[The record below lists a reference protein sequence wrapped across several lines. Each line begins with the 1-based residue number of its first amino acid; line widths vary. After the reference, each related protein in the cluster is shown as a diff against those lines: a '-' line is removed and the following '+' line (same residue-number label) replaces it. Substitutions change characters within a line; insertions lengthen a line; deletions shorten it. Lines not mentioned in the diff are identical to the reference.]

1 MVAEEVHRLAALEVY
16 DPEHLSLSH
25 DAGPRMTGAHHGIQD
40 NPSVEGR
47 RCRCALHWN
56 APPVRL
62 DGSLDPTAPA
72 APLPLEPEIAGI
84 AGHRDRGVEAVVRD
98 GLIGHHAQR
107 HDPVPA
113 RYTIIRPAALR
124 EGAAC
129 LGGGQTGRRAGRKK
143 GGK

>member
-1 MVAEEVHRLAALEVY
+1 MRISDWSSDVFSSDL
-16 DPEHLSLSH
+16 LSLSH
-25 DAGPRMTGAHHGIQD
+25 DAGPRMTGAHYGIQD

-107 HDPVPA
+107 HDAGPA
-113 RYTIIRPAALR
+113 REIVIRLV
-124 EGAAC
+124 G
-129 LGGGQTGRRAGRKK
+129 LRRAGAEL
-143 GGK
+143 GGNLLPRAGEARGGRRGA